1 VSLIRDVASLS
12 EDTQDCSHGI
22 VPLGQRF
29 ALITLRPDAFGLDI
43 AFRATKRRIVMT
55 ENLNEIKFELNV
67 EELERIIA
75 PGVATSPIIT
85 PPGGGL
91 AITTR

>member
-1 VSLIRDVASLS
+1 
-12 EDTQDCSHGI
+12 
-22 VPLGQRF
+22 
-29 ALITLRPDAFGLDI
+29 
-43 AFRATKRRIVMT
+43 MT
-55 ENLNEIKFELNV
+55 ENPNEIKFELNV

>member
-1 VSLIRDVASLS
+1 
-12 EDTQDCSHGI
+12 
-22 VPLGQRF
+22 
-29 ALITLRPDAFGLDI
+29 
-43 AFRATKRRIVMT
+43 MT
-55 ENLNEIKFELNV
+55 ENMNEIKFELNV

-85 PPGGGL
+85 PPGGSL

>member
-1 VSLIRDVASLS
+1 MSPIRDVASLS
-12 EDTQDCSHGI
+12 EDTQDCGEGI
-22 VPLGQRF
+22 VPF
-29 ALITLRPDAFGLDI
+29 ASGSLSARYGPDTFGLDI
-43 AFRATKRRIVMT
+43 AFCAAKRRIVMT
-55 ENLNEIKFELNV
+55 ENMNEIKFELNV

-85 PPGGGL
+85 PPGGSL

>member
-1 VSLIRDVASLS
+1 MSPIRDVASLIV
-12 EDTQDCSHGI
+12 DTTNGGQRI
-22 VPLGQRF
+22 VPLAIGSFSARYG
-29 ALITLRPDAFGLDI
+29 PDAFGLDI
-43 AFRATKRRIVMT
+43 ALRATKRRIVMT
-55 ENLNEIKFELNV
+55 ENLNEIEFELNI

-85 PPGGGL
+85 PPGGSL

>member
-12 EDTQDCSHGI
+12 EDTQNCGQGI
-22 VPLGQRF
+22 VPLASGSLSARYGL
-29 ALITLRPDAFGLDI
+29 AAFGLDI
-43 AFRATKRRIVMT
+43 ALWATKRRIVMT
-55 ENLNEIKFELNV
+55 ENLNEIKFELDV

-85 PPGGGL
+85 PPGGSL